1 MKLRT
6 FFGLTSR
13 SVLEQVRTELGPDA
27 MIVANR
33 PTADGVEVSALPANA
48 MNELLGDAP
57 APRRGADRRA
67 REAAPEPDA
76 ADATPPVPA
85 ATAAA
90 TTVALAAAAA
100 AATEPATTPSTPS
113 AAAQASVTPAIQ
125 RDADTVS
132 APARDPLDSGI
143 GARLME
149 EVAAMRTL
157 IEEQMSQLAWSES
170 LRRSP
175 LRSRFTRDLLAAGY
189 SPQLAREVTQRLPDD
204 YSRTQAQSWLIGV
217 LTRNLQC
224 IEAADDIVTRG
235 GIYALVGPTGVGK
248 TTTTAKLA
256 ARCAVRYGAGKIA
269 LITTDTYRV
278 GAQDQLRVYAKI
290 LGVAVHTVSDRH
302 DLEQALAAVR
312 GRHMVLIDTVGM
324 GQRDPR
330 VPEQATL
337 LAQPGIQ
344 RLLLLNAVAQG
355 ETQDEV
361 VAAYGG
367 RERADANG
375 GLAGCILTKIDETAK
390 TGIVLDA
397 VIRHRLPI
405 HYVANGQRVPEDLY
419 AANADYLV
427 RRSLRTTGKATAFT
441 FDDDEFALKLGVA
454 GEAQHA

>member
-48 MNELLGDAP
+48 MSELLGETS
-57 APRRGADRRA
+57 APRNGADRRV
-67 REAAPEPDA
+67 REPAPEPIE
-76 ADATPPVPA
+76 ADAPPAPPA
-85 ATAAA
+85 AA
-90 TTVALAAAAA
+90 
-100 AATEPATTPSTPS
+100 PATARAPLKSGP
-113 AAAQASVTPAIQ
+113 P
-125 RDADTVS
+125 RDADTAS
-132 APARDPLDSGI
+132 PPAADPVDAGI

-149 EVAAMRTL
+149 EVAAMRSL
-157 IEEQMSQLAWSES
+157 IEEQMTQLAWSES

-189 SPQLAREVTQRLPDD
+189 SPQLAREITQRLPDD
-204 YSRTQAQSWLIGV
+204 YGRAQAQTWLIGV

-256 ARCAVRYGAGKIA
+256 ARCAVRYGASKIA

-290 LGVAVHTVSDRH
+290 LGVAVHTVSDRQ

-324 GQRDPR
+324 GQRDVR

-367 RERADANG
+367 REPADAVS

-390 TGIVLDA
+390 PGFVLDA

-405 HYVANGQRVPEDLY
+405 HFVANGQRVPEDLY
-419 AANADYLV
+419 AANAEYLV
-427 RRSLRTTGKATAFT
+427 RRSLRTTGKPTAFT
-441 FDDDEFALKLGVA
+441 FDDDEFALKIGA
-454 GEAQHA
+454 AAEAQHA